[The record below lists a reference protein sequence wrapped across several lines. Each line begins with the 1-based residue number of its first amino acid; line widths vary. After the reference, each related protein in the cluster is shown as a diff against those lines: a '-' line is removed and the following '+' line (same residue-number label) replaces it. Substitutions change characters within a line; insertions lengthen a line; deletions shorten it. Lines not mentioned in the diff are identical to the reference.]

1 MSEAQE
7 GLGTASAS
15 ESAGRNARFVLLAC
29 CATHLVQDGL
39 VAALYPLLPTI
50 AADLQLGYAAAG
62 SLRTVM
68 LGSTSLLQLPAGY
81 LAERVPETIL
91 LGAGM
96 FWISAGFLAMA
107 AAAGF
112 AALLLLTLLA
122 GVGGS
127 PQHPLATSVVS
138 KAYESEGRGGA
149 ISSLNFS
156 GDVGKVMLPAL
167 AGIVAIVYGWRG
179 ALLAMGALGIAVSLL
194 YFLAVRGLQPA
205 KRIRQS
211 GGAEAKGWGIQRP
224 LAFALLS
231 IIAVIDNS
239 TRVGVLTFLPF
250 LMADKGLDAARVS
263 FLLTLIFACGAA
275 GKLGCGF
282 LADRFGNVGVI
293 VITEAITAIAALL
306 VLPVDP
312 LMLVPVLIAF
322 GFVLNGT
329 SSVLY
334 SSVAEMVHVDRRAR
348 TYGLFYTFS
357 TGAGALAPLPYGF
370 LADGIGIPNTFIVI
384 AAATL
389 ATLPL
394 ALAMRGR
401 RVVE

>member
-1 MSEAQE
+1 MPEAQE
-7 GLGTASAS
+7 GLGKDSGP
-15 ESAGRNARFVLLAC
+15 ESAGRAARFVLLAC

-39 VAALYPLLPTI
+39 VAALYPLLPII
-50 AADLQLGYAAAG
+50 AVDLQLGYAAAG
-62 SLRTVM
+62 SLRTVLM
-68 LGSTSLLQLPAGY
+68 GSTSLLQLPAGL
-81 LAERVPETIL
+81 LAEWVPETTL

-107 AAAGF
+107 AAGGF
-112 AALLLLTLLA
+112 ASLLVLTLLA

-138 KAYESEGRGGA
+138 KAYETEGRGGA

-156 GDVGKVMLPAL
+156 GDLGKMILPAL
-167 AGIVAIVYGWRG
+167 AGVVAIAYGWRG
-179 ALLAMGALGIAVSLL
+179 AILAMGALGIAVSVF
-194 YFLAVRGLQPA
+194 YFLAVRSLQPA
-205 KRIRQS
+205 TRIKEP
-211 GGAEAKGWGIQRP
+211 GGATARGWGIQRP
-224 LAFALLS
+224 AAFALLS
-231 IIAVIDNS
+231 IIAIIDNS

-250 LMADKGLDAARVS
+250 LMADKGLDAAKVS

-293 VITEAITAIAALL
+293 VITEAITAVAALL

-312 LMLVPVLIAF
+312 LMLIPVLAAF

-334 SSVAEMVHVDRRAR
+334 ASVAEMVHVDRRAR

-370 LADGIGIPNTFIVI
+370 LADAVGIPNTFIAL
-384 AAATL
+384 AAFTL

-394 ALAMRGR
+394 AFAMRAR
-401 RVVE
+401 RVAA